1 MSPVGIIID
10 IVIVLFMMICVLIG
24 YKRGLIKV
32 GIRLFA
38 LIFAILLS
46 IILYKPIA
54 VLIMNKTQVDE
65 NISNTIY
72 SKIQDKDLYNVT
84 EEDKKSNKL
93 LLLGE
98 DYIKQAI
105 DEKKSDVARFV
116 SDSLAVTIVE
126 ISTFVCLLIIFR
138 ILLLI
143 LNLLADFIGN
153 LPIIKQFNKT
163 GGIIV
168 GFIEGIVIVYTVFA
182 VLYLID
188 PFAGNGN
195 ISSTIDK
202 TFLGKTIYENNI
214 IVTKIA
220 K

>member
-1 MSPVGIIID
+1 MGIAID
-10 IVIVLFMMICVLIG
+10 IFIVLFMMLSIFIG

-38 LIFAILLS
+38 LIIALLLT

-54 VLIMNKTQVDE
+54 RVVMDKTQLDE

-72 SKIQDKDLYNVT
+72 LKISDKDFNNISDQDKK
-84 EEDKKSNKL
+84 ENKL
-93 LLLGE
+93 LLIGE

-126 ISTFVCLLIIFR
+126 LAIFISLLIVLRILLIIM
-138 ILLLI
+138 
-143 LNLLADFIGN
+143 NLLADFIGN
-153 LPIIKQFNKT
+153 LPIIKQFNKA
-163 GGIIV
+163 GGFVV
-168 GFIEGIVIVYTVFA
+168 GLLEGIVIIYAVFA
-182 VLYLID
+182 ICFLLD

-195 ISSTIDK
+195 I
-202 TFLGKTIYENNI
+202 GKTIQSSTLGEMIYDNNI
-214 IVTKIA
+214 IVNKIA

>member
-1 MSPVGIIID
+1 MGIAID
-10 IVIVLFMMICVLIG
+10 IFIVLFMMLSIFIG

-38 LIFAILLS
+38 LIIALLLT

-54 VLIMNKTQVDE
+54 RVVMDKTHLDE

-72 SKIQDKDLYNVT
+72 SKISDKDFNNISDQDKK
-84 EEDKKSNKL
+84 ENKL
-93 LLLGE
+93 LLIGE

-126 ISTFVCLLIIFR
+126 LAIFISLLVVLRIILIIM
-138 ILLLI
+138 
-143 LNLLADFIGN
+143 NLLADFIGN
-153 LPIIKQFNKT
+153 LPIIKQFNKV
-163 GGIIV
+163 GGFIV
-168 GFIEGIVIVYTVFA
+168 GLLEGIVIVYAVFA
-182 VLYLID
+182 ICFLLD
-188 PFAGNGN
+188 PFTGNGN
-195 ISSTIDK
+195 I
-202 TFLGKTIYENNI
+202 GKTIQSSTLGEMIYDNNI
-214 IVTKIA
+214 IVNKIA

>member
-1 MSPVGIIID
+1 MGIAID
-10 IVIVLFMMICVLIG
+10 IFIVLFMMLSIFIG

-38 LIFAILLS
+38 LIIALLLT

-54 VLIMNKTQVDE
+54 RVVMDKTQLDE

-72 SKIQDKDLYNVT
+72 SKISDKDFNNISDQDKK
-84 EEDKKSNKL
+84 ENKL
-93 LLLGE
+93 LLIGE

-126 ISTFVCLLIIFR
+126 LAIFISLLIVLRILLIIM
-138 ILLLI
+138 
-143 LNLLADFIGN
+143 NLLADFIGN
-153 LPIIKQFNKT
+153 LPIIKQFNKV
-163 GGIIV
+163 GGFVV
-168 GFIEGIVIVYTVFA
+168 GLLEGIVIIYAVFA
-182 VLYLID
+182 ICFLLD

-195 ISSTIDK
+195 I
-202 TFLGKTIYENNI
+202 GKTIQSSTLGEMIYDNNI
-214 IVTKIA
+214 IVNKIA

>member
-1 MSPVGIIID
+1 MGIAID
-10 IVIVLFMMICVLIG
+10 IFIVLFMMLSIFIG

-38 LIFAILLS
+38 LIIALLLT

-54 VLIMNKTQVDE
+54 RVVMDKTQLDE

-72 SKIQDKDLYNVT
+72 SKISDKDFNNISDQDKK
-84 EEDKKSNKL
+84 ENKL
-93 LLLGE
+93 LLIGE

-126 ISTFVCLLIIFR
+126 LAIFISLLVVLRIILIIM
-138 ILLLI
+138 
-143 LNLLADFIGN
+143 NLLADFIGN
-153 LPIIKQFNKT
+153 LPIIKQFNKV
-163 GGIIV
+163 GGFIV
-168 GFIEGIVIVYTVFA
+168 GLLEGIVIVYAVFA
-182 VLYLID
+182 ICFLLD

-195 ISSTIDK
+195 IS
-202 TFLGKTIYENNI
+202 KTIQSSTLGEMIYDNNI
-214 IVTKIA
+214 IVNKIA

>member
-1 MSPVGIIID
+1 MGIAID
-10 IVIVLFMMICVLIG
+10 IFIVLFMMLSIFIG

-38 LIFAILLS
+38 LIIALLLT

-54 VLIMNKTQVDE
+54 RVVMDKTQLDE

-72 SKIQDKDLYNVT
+72 LKISDKDFNNISDQDKK
-84 EEDKKSNKL
+84 ENKL
-93 LLLGE
+93 LLIGE

-126 ISTFVCLLIIFR
+126 LAIFISLLIVLRILLIIM
-138 ILLLI
+138 
-143 LNLLADFIGN
+143 NLLADFIGN
-153 LPIIKQFNKT
+153 LPIIKQFNKA
-163 GGIIV
+163 GGFVV
-168 GFIEGIVIVYTVFA
+168 GLLEGIVIIYAVFA
-182 VLYLID
+182 ICFLLD

-195 ISSTIDK
+195 I
-202 TFLGKTIYENNI
+202 GKTIQSSTLGVMIYDNNI
-214 IVTKIA
+214 IVNKIA